1 MKGKPNFLHT
11 LFRSNPAC
19 VRVGKRLSKAI
30 NRTCMVRAAKGG
42 AALYS
47 VEKLQYSLITFECCN
62 V

>member
-1 MKGKPNFLHT
+1 MKGKPNFQHI
-11 LFRSNPAC
+11 LFRSNAVC
-19 VRVGKRLSKAI
+19 VRAGKRLSKAI